1 MPEDQ
6 IAKSLADL
14 SRKVD
19 DLSTKVG
26 ALEKKWQWITSATL
40 LLVGAI
46 GGPNAVSLITGGKG

>member
-6 IAKSLADL
+6 IAKSLEDL
-14 SRKVD
+14 TKKVD
-19 DLSTKVG
+19 DVQTKVN
-26 ALEKKWQWITSATL
+26 ALEKKWQWITSAAF